1 MKQQLLP
8 RTLNFPLETLANKL
22 LFTYETIYTER
33 FKPFASCIEADNKFF
48 YILLGYV
55 THT

>member
-1 MKQQLLP
+1 MKQQLFS
-8 RTLNFPLETLANKL
+8 RTLNFPLETLANKI